1 MTNELVQVIEGSG
14 LEVATANYIKE
25 QFIPFFDKAI
35 EWRQKAEALVVTDIS
50 QTREMKMAREAR
62 LALKEIRVSAD
73 KTRKQLK
80 EDSLRYGKAVQGVY
94 NLIEYLI
101 APIEKHLQE
110 QEDFVVIQDVKRKA
124 EIKASREVELQPF
137 AEFVP
142 FGLNLGEM
150 SEEDYVKTLNG
161 AKLQLQAKIEAD
173 QKAAESKAKLA
184 ANKEASAD
192 ILAPIKA
199 AKKLGDFG
207 KWLNTAGNPFRKQHF
222 NKKYTVEAVNE
233 FLQTL

>member
-1 MTNELVQVIEGSG
+1 MEYTAKQIENAKRNYNAMLRIHTLAYYDVETIGRNTAEQRMDYHNRIVSDIRNGNKELEREWK
-14 LEVATANYIKE
+14 L
-25 QFIPFFDKAI
+25 FF
-35 EWRQKAEALVVTDIS
+35 
-50 QTREMKMAREAR
+50 
-62 LALKEIRVSAD
+62 LKE
-73 KTRKQLK
+73 
-80 EDSLRYGKAVQGVY
+80 E
-94 NLIEYLI
+94 
-101 APIEKHLQE
+101 
-110 QEDFVVIQDVKRKA
+110 VK
-124 EIKASREVELQPF
+124 
-137 AEFVP
+137 
-142 FGLNLGEM
+142 
-150 SEEDYVKTLNG
+150 
-161 AKLQLQAKIEAD
+161 AD